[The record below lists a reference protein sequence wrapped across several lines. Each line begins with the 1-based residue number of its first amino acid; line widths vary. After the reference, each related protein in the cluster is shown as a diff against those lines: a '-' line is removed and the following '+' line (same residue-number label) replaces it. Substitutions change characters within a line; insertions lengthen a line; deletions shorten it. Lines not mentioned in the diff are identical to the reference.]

1 MKLSPEIE
9 AWILK
14 SDPNRP
20 DPFGDRKRMREELL
34 ARLKAAPGRTGD
46 ATGSPVASLGGPGSG
61 NFGHAG
67 RPGEVGGSAPAGSEG
82 SGSGYDKK
90 DFDNQNM
97 EAWKDKGGW
106 HHTGITWKQ
115 ETDSKTGRP
124 IPIKV
129 KTVEEAVG
137 LVLEGKVVEVDSPET
152 AVTVIS
158 KLAEWANAEAKAAET
173 EGRKPRDFDM
183 CNISVAGTNMFCA
196 EHIRDA
202 EHPKGYDR
210 IVMPQLAGEPVPGTA
225 ADREPRDKYNPKE
238 VDGAEAFKTYLKGTG
253 IKFEDDRVPAA
264 SLKATQNELV
274 GSKVAKIINA
284 SYDPGEKPIFVSSD
298 NYVVDGHHRWA
309 AVVARDAADGR
320 LGESMMN
327 VVRVNSPISELL
339 HISTAWS
346 INFGIKQK
354 AAVAD
359 QAKHTGIHH
368 TP

>member
-34 ARLKAAPGRTGD
+34 ARLKAAPERTGD

-67 RPGEVGGSAPAGSEG
+67 RPGEVGGSAPAGGGAGTGEHTSQN
-82 SGSGYDKK
+82 
-90 DFDNQNM
+90 FDNQNM

-115 ETDSKTGRP
+115 DTDPKTGRP
-124 IPIKV
+124 IPIKA
-129 KTVEEAVG
+129 KTVEEAAA
-137 LVLEGKVVEVDSPET
+137 LVIEGKVVEVDSPET
-152 AVTVIS
+152 AVTLID
-158 KLAEWANAEAKAAET
+158 KLATWAKAEAEAAKT
-173 EGRKPRDFDM
+173 EGRKARDFDL
-183 CNISVAGTNMFCA
+183 CNVSVAGTNMFCA
-196 EHIRDA
+196 DSLRSEKY
-202 EHPKGYDR
+202 PQGVPR
-210 IVMPQLAGEPVPGTA
+210 IEMPQLAGEPVPGTQ
-225 ADREPRDKYNPKE
+225 ADKEPRDKYDPTQVN
-238 VDGAEAFKTYLKGTG
+238 GAEAFKTYLKGTG
-253 IKFEDDRVPAA
+253 IQFESERVPAA
-264 SLKATQNELV
+264 SLRASQRELV
-274 GSKVAKIINA
+274 GSKVAKMINA
-284 SYDPGEKPIFVSSD
+284 KFDPGQEPIFVSSD

-309 AVVARDAADGR
+309 AVVARDAADGH
-320 LGESMMN
+320 LGDSHMN
-327 VVRVNSPISELL
+327 IVRVNAPISELL

-354 AAVAD
+354 AAVAE

-368 TP
+368 NP